1 MVCDGIDAQK
11 VYIIRLYN
19 YSMIELKS
27 KIRKWGNSLGI
38 VVPQQVIGNEKIKEG
53 DEVSVFINK
62 EEDNVLRDM
71 FGSFKF
77 SKSTDDLLKEVD
89 EELEDV

>member
-1 MVCDGIDAQK
+1 
-11 VYIIRLYN
+11 
-19 YSMIELKS
+19 MIEIKS
-27 KIRKWGNSLGI
+27 KIRKWGNSFGI

-62 EEDNVLRDM
+62 DEDNILEDM
-71 FGSFKF
+71 FGSFNF
-77 SKSTDDLLKEVD
+77 SKSTNDLLKEVD